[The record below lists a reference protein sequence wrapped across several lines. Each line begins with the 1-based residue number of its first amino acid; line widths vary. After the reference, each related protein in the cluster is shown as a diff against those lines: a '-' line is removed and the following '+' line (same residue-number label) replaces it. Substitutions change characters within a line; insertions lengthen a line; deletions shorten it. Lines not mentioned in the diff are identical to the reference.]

1 MSLKPLNPLK
11 IQDTGMEEPPAA
23 FSYAAEQKKIAD
35 ALKDVP
41 AEVLDAD
48 LADAGA
54 IGLEKGY
61 DPEEVLAKMHADQ
74 QQKEVGNTLHSREFY
89 DKAETFAPSME
100 ITPPPIKKSNKKDAK
115 PATELDLENLDESMI
130 MNLPQIKAAS
140 FELNNFLNL
149 KFKDKTLRGRWA
161 NCKNYVQGNLHRF
174 LQLGYE
180 VASVQDIDET
190 KTPVDQSMID
200 GTTIKYHDVILLKI
214 NVVRLMELYKA
225 GILKSLDRLTRAK
238 EKGLAEAN
246 RQFATDISNTPGA
259 AKAFNDLQAA
269 RGGRPPVEF
278 TLENN

>member
-1 MSLKPLNPLK
+1 MGLKPLSDK
-11 IQDTGMEEPPAA
+11 TDTT
-23 FSYAAEQKKIAD
+23 KIAE
-35 ALKDVP
+35 ALSNIP
-41 AEVLDAD
+41 PEVLDAD
-48 LADAGA
+48 LKSTGA
-54 IGLEKGY
+54 TGLEEDDYNPKFP
-61 DPEEVLAKMHADQ
+61 DPEEVLAQAAKEQ
-74 QQKEVGNTLHSREFY
+74 QQRTVGNTLHPPEFY
-89 DKAETFAPSME
+89 KDKDNFSPSME
-100 ITPPPIKKSNKKDAK
+100 ITPPPKKVGKQEAK
-115 PATELDLENLDESMI
+115 PATEIDLENLDESMI